1 MKEHEE
7 DEIYVVEVVGVTFSD
22 SDSAPI
28 PKVLNPGP
36 GTENFQ
42 IWESNSCYNRCNRK
56 LPMFFLLQ
64 KWPLRLLL
72 LAKLTS
78 DRIQVRFFKNFYS
91 GSRSE
96 RKTQSPRTLLES
108 TPALRVSGHLWY
120 VAVIQIRKIRL
131 ALIHLE

>member
-42 IWESNSCYNRCNRK
+42 I
-56 LPMFFLLQ
+56 
-64 KWPLRLLL
+64 
-72 LAKLTS
+72 
-78 DRIQVRFFKNFYS
+78 
-91 GSRSE
+91 
-96 RKTQSPRTLLES
+96 
-108 TPALRVSGHLWY
+108 
-120 VAVIQIRKIRL
+120 
-131 ALIHLE
+131 